1 MERKS
6 QSQSAKDFVLVSAE
20 ISSSFFKEGAVIEIV
35 DVVTDIDIYEHLDKP
50 YITGTVSFVDTSR
63 IYENSNFY
71 GIEKF
76 KMKVKLPESSFPTIE
91 KTFYVD
97 KIVKNIRTNDSQA
110 VIVLHIIEEAGY
122 LSEMM
127 NLNRS
132 YYGKGYRIIS
142 NILKEYLGKE
152 LSKEPGAGPT
162 YEDNQDSQPEFGVV
176 IPNMRPIKAA
186 EWIKDRI
193 TTSDAAPF
201 YLFSTFVNS
210 KMHLLSLSKMLQAN
224 ALNQNTQPYRYSQA
238 YTNANISI
246 ANQAYIIEGYNNPI
260 NEEILKINGK
270 GFLNSTFAFHDVT
283 RNQVIYPG
291 HRPESIPAKNRWTA
305 YDMFQ
310 QRANLGRALGNPINI
325 NQVYPALAKLP
336 IKANDSQE
344 ELLHLRPSSKV
355 VTTIYSTDLYENG
368 IHTIN
373 ESRTQGEFLQRLDS
387 HGLRNWLVNS
397 PLNFVVPG
405 RNFLIG
411 NAHTTIGNKYNL
423 VFLTQSAQA
432 NVNAS
437 SVKDTKKSGDY
448 LIYAARHSFTREGYT
463 VHMTGVKIVD
473 DTDTSVDYI
482 PPVPNELE
490 DNIAPVI
497 PNVSGPF

>member
-1 MERKS
+1 MERKT

-20 ISSSFFKEGAVIEIV
+20 ISSSFFKEGASVEIV
-35 DVVTDIDIYEHLDKP
+35 DVVTDIDIYEHIDKP
-50 YITGTVSFVDTSR
+50 YITGTVTFVDANR
-63 IYENSNFY
+63 IYEFSNFY

-76 KMKVKLPESSFPTIE
+76 TMKIKLPENSFPTIE
-91 KTFYVD
+91 KVFYVD
-97 KIVKNIRTNDSQA
+97 KVVKNIRTNDSQA
-110 VIVLHIIEEAGY
+110 IIVLHIIEEAGY

-127 NLNRS
+127 NVNRS

-152 LSKEPGAGPT
+152 LSKPIGAGPT

-176 IPNMRPIKAA
+176 IPNMRPLKAA

-201 YLFSTFVNS
+201 YLFSTFINE
-210 KMHLLSLSKMLQAN
+210 KMHLLPLSKMLEAN

-238 YTNANISI
+238 YTNANTSI
-246 ANQAYIIEGYNNPI
+246 NNQAYNIEGYNNPI

-283 RNQVIYPG
+283 RNEVIYPG
-291 HRPESIPAKNRWTA
+291 HRPESIPPRNRWTA

-310 QRANLGRALGNPINI
+310 QRANLGRALGNPIDI
-325 NQVYPALAKLP
+325 NQVYPSLAKLP
-336 IKANDSQE
+336 IRADDTQD
-344 ELLHLRPSSKV
+344 ELLHLRPASKV
-355 VTTIYSTDLYENG
+355 VTTIYSTDVYNDD
-368 IHTIN
+368 IHTIG
-373 ESRTQGEFLQRLDS
+373 ESRTQGEFLKRLDS

-405 RNFLIG
+405 RNFLLG
-411 NAHTTIGNKYNL
+411 SVHTTIGNKYNL
-423 VFLTQSAQA
+423 VFLTQSAHA
-432 NVNAS
+432 NIDAN

-473 DTDTSVDYI
+473 ETSARGEYI
-482 PPVPNELE
+482 PPIPSELE
-490 DNIAPVI
+490 ENVAPPV
-497 PNVSGPF
+497 PDVDGPF

>member
-1 MERKS
+1 MERKT

-20 ISSSFFKEGAVIEIV
+20 ISSSFFKEGAAIVIT
-35 DVVTDIDIYEHLDKP
+35 DVVTDIDVYEHVDKP
-50 YITGTVSFVDTSR
+50 YITGVVTFVDTGR
-63 IYENSNFY
+63 IYEACNFY

-76 KMKVKLPESSFPTIE
+76 AMKLKLPENSFPTIE

-97 KIVKNIRTNDSQA
+97 KVVRNIRTNDSQA
-110 VIVLHIIEEAGY
+110 VVVLHLIEEAGY

-152 LSKEPGAGPT
+152 LSKPPEAGPT

-186 EWIKDRI
+186 DWIKDRI
-193 TTSDAAPF
+193 TTSDASPF
-201 YLFSTFVNS
+201 YLFSTFVND
-210 KMHLLSLSKMLQAN
+210 KMHLLPLSKMLEAN
-224 ALNQNTQPYRYSQA
+224 SLNQSTQPYRYSQA
-238 YTNANISI
+238 YTNSNISI
-246 ANQAYIIEGYNNPI
+246 DNQAYIIEGYNNPI

-270 GFLNSTFAFHDVT
+270 GFLNTTFAFHDIT

-291 HRPESIPAKNRWTA
+291 HRPESIPTRNRWTA

-310 QRANLGRALGNPINI
+310 QRANLQRALGNPINI
-325 NQVYPALAKLP
+325 NHVYPDRAKLK
-336 IKANDSQE
+336 IRGNNAFE
-344 ELLHLRPSSKV
+344 ELLHLRSASKV
-355 VTTIYSTDLYENG
+355 VTTIYSTDVYNDN

-373 ESRTQGEFLQRLDS
+373 ESRSQGEFLKRLDS

-411 NAHTTIGNKYNL
+411 NAHATIGNKYKL
-423 VFLTQSAQA
+423 IFLTQSGHAG
-432 NVNAS
+432 VYTNAIRDP
-437 SVKDTKKSGDY
+437 KISGDY
-448 LIYAARHSFTREGYT
+448 FIYAARHSFTREGYT
-463 VHMTGVKIVD
+463 VHMTGVKIQDVPDPSADYVPPIPVD
-473 DTDTSVDYI
+473 LSDTFS
-482 PPVPNELE
+482 
-490 DNIAPVI
+490 
-497 PNVSGPF
+497 